1 VEAPAV
7 SADVVLQLLREFAE
21 LSLLAFGGAPSIVPE
36 LHRQVVEVNGWATSE
51 QFSQLYGLAQ
61 AAPGPNLL
69 IVSLVGWKVAG
80 VPGAFAAL
88 VGMCAPASVLTYA
101 VFRLWHRQ
109 QDAKWRVILSD
120 ALLPVTL
127 GLLVASAFLLTLGA
141 GQSPAAY
148 GVVAATAAV
157 MLWGRI
163 HPLVCIAA
171 GALLGYAGLL

>member
-1 VEAPAV
+1 M
-7 SADVVLQLLREFAE
+7 SGDVVLQLLREFAE
-21 LSLLAFGGAPSIVPE
+21 LSLLAFGGAPSVVPE
-36 LHRQVVEVNGWATSE
+36 MHRQVVEINGWATSE

-69 IVSLVGWKVAG
+69 IVSLIGWKVAG
-80 VPGAFAAL
+80 VPGALAAL
-88 VGMCAPASVLTYA
+88 VGMCGPASLLTYA

-109 QDAKWRVILSD
+109 PDARWRSVLSD

-127 GLLVASAFLLTLGA
+127 GLLAASAFLLTLGA

-148 GVVAATAAV
+148 ALVAATAAA

-163 HPLVCIAA
+163 HPLFCIGA
-171 GALLGYAGLL
+171 GALLGYAGLI